1 MLPVMKSY
9 IRILIIAGI
18 VVLATLAVWKGVSRP
33 QVAAV
38 PGTSESPSISPQAST
53 SPLVLVYDPA
63 PKDWATYS
71 SKSMGFS
78 VAYPTDWRVGVC
90 GPQCVGWSPSTIAS
104 GQFILGII
112 KSDNTIEG
120 LLEKAAPYLIAKED
134 IKAGGLSW
142 LKLTLRQPQTGAM
155 VTSHFV
161 VRGAQLF
168 EFGTATSEADIAA
181 VYGRMIASF
190 KFLK

>member
-1 MLPVMKSY
+1 
-9 IRILIIAGI
+9 
-18 VVLATLAVWKGVSRP
+18 
-33 QVAAV
+33 
-38 PGTSESPSISPQAST
+38 
-53 SPLVLVYDPA
+53 
-63 PKDWATYS
+63 
-71 SKSMGFS
+71 MGFS